1 MAEALGVASGVVG
14 IVSFGIELCQGLLE
28 YYSSWKDA
36 ESEVMITWNSIQDL
50 TQILLLIKST
60 LDNQDIAS
68 EVIFK
73 IHDSIALCEDGIAN
87 LNKKLQ
93 KIQNFPLRDTVGE
106 RFLSQ
111 ARRALYPFK
120 KSTLIKL
127 QEIVEDLQDRLHL
140 TLTILDM

>member
-1 MAEALGVASGVVG
+1 MAEALGIASGVAG

-28 YYSSWKDA
+28 YYHSWKDA
-36 ESEVMITWNSIQDL
+36 ETEVLTTVNSIQDL
-50 TQILLLIKST
+50 TKVLLLVKST
-60 LDNQDIAS
+60 LDNQDLKPEII
-68 EVIFK
+68 VK
-73 IHDSIALCEDGIAN
+73 IHESIALCEGGIAN

-93 KIQNFPLRDTVGE
+93 KIQVFSLCDTVSE
-106 RFLSQ
+106 RLLSQ

-127 QEIVEDLQDRLHL
+127 QEIVGDLQDRLHL

>member
-28 YYSSWKDA
+28 YYNYWKDA
-36 ESEVMITWNSIQDL
+36 ESEVITTYNSIQDL
-50 TQILLLIKST
+50 TKILLLVKST
-60 LDNQDIAS
+60 LDDQDLKS
-68 EVIFK
+68 EIIVK
-73 IHDSIALCEDGIAN
+73 VHDSIALCEGGIAD
-87 LNKKLQ
+87 LSKKLQ
-93 KIQNFPLRDTVGE
+93 KIQIFSVRDTVGE
-106 RFLSQ
+106 RLLSQ

-127 QEIVEDLQDRLHL
+127 QEIVEDLQDRLHF

>member
-36 ESEVMITWNSIQDL
+36 ESEVMTTWNSIQDL

-73 IHDSIALCEDGIAN
+73 IQDSIALCEDGIAN

-93 KIQNFPLRDTVGE
+93 KMQIFPLRDTVGE